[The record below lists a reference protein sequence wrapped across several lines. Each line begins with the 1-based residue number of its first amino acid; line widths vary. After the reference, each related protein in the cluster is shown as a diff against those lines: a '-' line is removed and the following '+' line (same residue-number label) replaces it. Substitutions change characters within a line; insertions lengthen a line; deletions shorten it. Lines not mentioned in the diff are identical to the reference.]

1 MPSGLRLH
9 PFPTPAGAAG
19 DAVLALKADSA
30 REPVELMGSRP
41 EQSDRF
47 EGFGRGPVFLL
58 IAILA
63 GVLNLGLLSTITM
76 NREIIS
82 ELQQELAVGSAD
94 AASAVHE
101 FQPSPPVPMPA
112 LNTCADEL
120 ELEVPSC
127 DPLSHIV
134 ARPSA

>member
-1 MPSGLRLH
+1 MR
-9 PFPTPAGAAG
+9 
-19 DAVLALKADSA
+19 
-30 REPVELMGSRP
+30 SRP
-41 EQSDRF
+41 GQSDRF
-47 EGFGRGPVFLL
+47 EGFGRGPVLL
-58 IAILA
+58 SIAILA
-63 GVLNLGLLSTITM
+63 GVLNLGLLSAITT

-82 ELQQELAVGSAD
+82 ELQLELTVGSAE
-94 AASAVHE
+94 AASAIHE
-101 FQPSPPVPMPA
+101 FQASPPVPMPA